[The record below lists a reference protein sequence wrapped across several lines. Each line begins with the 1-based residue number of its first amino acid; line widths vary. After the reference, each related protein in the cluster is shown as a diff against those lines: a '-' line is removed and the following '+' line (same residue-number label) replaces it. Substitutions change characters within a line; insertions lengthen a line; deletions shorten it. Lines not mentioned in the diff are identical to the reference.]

1 MSHLYQTQRPQLR
14 PSGRIRLEDG
24 SLKTTSPVNRI
35 NGDAVTAV
43 LQGVEKCDGAVSET
57 LPARASSS
65 MASMTLMTCLIEF
78 QPVIATIGESNQ
90 PISVLLDY
98 AAGEKC

>member
-1 MSHLYQTQRPQLR
+1 MALHHVPPSFPSRPRGNLWRTMSHLYQTQRPQLR
-14 PSGRIRLEDG
+14 PSGR
-24 SLKTTSPVNRI
+24 TTSPVNRI

-43 LQGVEKCDGAVSET
+43 LQGVEKCDGA
-57 LPARASSS
+57 
-65 MASMTLMTCLIEF
+65 
-78 QPVIATIGESNQ
+78 PVIATIGESNQ